1 MSNDE
6 LTDDP
11 IHRRAAAAA
20 AALIDSFADLNVEA
34 DLDSTR
40 HGERPFVAARAT
52 RRWFVAAAALL
63 IVAAGT
69 VALVAVSNNQAP
81 NSDLSPATPQTTVAP
96 PSSAPTSLAATT
108 STSAP
113 ESTTTTTVARSTSPI
128 ASVSYLDPP
137 PELTLRPLA
146 SLDVPAEESGA
157 YSVAVGDLGVAVS
170 QWTYSDDSVQRL
182 DVVDFDGQSRSLPD
196 FGGIA
201 LLAYGPGDVL
211 YMTQQGTSI
220 EEFAV
225 VAVAL
230 GEDGA
235 TEVRREPENV
245 NLFLEYPPMSFG
257 HTATGVVHRREYLAD
272 ESPIIDYVDIDGQ
285 PVTLADAPPT
295 FRFETA
301 EQAGAGLGGT
311 IFSSLGTS
319 WTVAVDAAP
328 DRADT
333 YVGISPPSPGTDGHG
348 IYVTPIGSNTDP
360 STDFGAPSGWVIAD
374 LQPGGTATWW
384 SVPDGWEV
392 VATDAWGTVLG
403 RRAGTTLELALADFR

>member
-1 MSNDE
+1 MSDDE
-6 LTDDP
+6 LTNDP

-20 AALIDSFADLNVEA
+20 AALVNSFADLDVEA

-40 HGERPFVAARAT
+40 HGTRPFVAAPAT

-81 NSDLSPATPQTTVAP
+81 NSDLSPATPQPTVAP
-96 PSSAPTSLAATT
+96 PSSATTSPAATT
-108 STSAP
+108 STSVP

-146 SLDVPAEESGA
+146 SLDVPAEESGS

-170 QWTYSDDSVQRL
+170 QWTYSDNSVQRL
-182 DVVDFDGQSRSLPD
+182 DVVDFSGQSRSFPD
-196 FGGIA
+196 FGGNA

-225 VAVAL
+225 VAISV
-230 GEDGA
+230 DGA

-272 ESPIIDYVDIDGQ
+272 ESPIIDYVNIDGQ
-285 PVTLADAPPT
+285 PVTLNDAPPT

-311 IFSSLGTS
+311 ILSSVGTS

-333 YVGISPPSPGTDGHG
+333 YVGISPPSPATDGRG
-348 IYVTPIGSNTDP
+348 IYVTHIGPNADP

-392 VATDAWGTVLG
+392 VASDTWGTVLG